1 MLNQIPCFGI
11 VVNKGKEFVM
21 IMYLWARLQRL
32 FLVIKGLQIIPKLI
46 IMFLIVMVYIIGFYG
61 GYGFGFKFTFDDML
75 VFTFLFFLYW
85 MFFGLSIKF
94 PNENFNHS
102 TNILVND
109 DKEGHT
115 TRNQLIF
122 LLLIILVIGYSVDK
136 PPNRI
141 KSVPRQKF

>member
-1 MLNQIPCFGI
+1 
-11 VVNKGKEFVM
+11 M
-21 IMYLWARLQRL
+21 IMFLWARLQRL

-46 IMFLIVMVYIIGFYG
+46 IMFLIVMVSLIGFNG
-61 GYGFGFKFTFDDML
+61 GYGFGFEFTFDDML
-75 VFTFLFFLYW
+75 GFTFLFFLYW

>member
-1 MLNQIPCFGI
+1 M
-11 VVNKGKEFVM
+11 VDKDKGFVM
-21 IMYLWARLQRL
+21 IMFLWARLQRL

-46 IMFLIVMVYIIGFYG
+46 IMFLIVMVSLIGFYG

-75 VFTFLFFLYW
+75 GFTFLFFLYW